1 MSDQD
6 TSQLSEPLSDL
17 DSLSGSDAPVQ
28 QTGWLAT
35 TRERRSTA
43 GNRMKSVLAN
53 EDPDSDLELLFAEDE
68 NDEGFSDVGSDGSDV
83 QMDSSSD
90 DEDDNNANADDLEG
104 EKELERQAKAK
115 STAQRKRKAQE
126 AIPAKFRK
134 KVRIDPTATAS
145 TTSAPPPR
153 PKKKSERT
161 SWLPSAADLPTRAS
175 SRKTTRISKEQ
186 LHLQMAEREARRLK
200 QLAQMEKKAAR
211 LEAMKKPPMTQEE
224 RLAEAAIV
232 EERNSK
238 SLNRWEEAEK
248 QREQERKAR
257 LAALNQR
264 TLRGPFITFW
274 SGKGQWDDLELR
286 SLRPYVTEVEEK
298 LKKKKKEKPDKGGA
312 GTRGKKKNKDSIAA
326 IEGQEDQDGNV
337 TGGEAKQTDDAK
349 NKSATHLGE
358 ERLEMTPA
366 GKADESKDGSKQS
379 SRKANKT
386 DTGTHAVA
394 QRPIEGMGSHLSP
407 VDRVST
413 IIEMSLPGSPTS
425 SSTDTPS
432 ATPVLSQPAGALS
445 KATTATTT
453 AATTTTTTTTTKDVD
468 ALPPLSL
475 SSVHTTLA
483 APSIPRPR
491 ESRPPGVLAAPV
503 LAPPPGMDMNGPR
516 TTEVPKSNILAPP
529 TISLSEPS
537 QVSLSEPK
545 SHASSETRLQ
555 AVGAEEMGARPPQPR
570 SLLSGTTP
578 SIDSRDVSADPDAPV
593 SAQPEIEAEADAE
606 PEPPRDMNATRNG
619 IIYQNF
625 SEAAMRDRNIQTLIL
640 FGRKMSRLP
649 SKSSLIFPPISL
661 SSSSVRKRK
670 CSSARPPGPA
680 APPVC
685 VITNNP
691 ARYRDP
697 KTGLP
702 FYNMYAY
709 KELQR
714 LYHGDYNWSRLIGAW
729 VGSGSCA
736 AKGVPERFL
745 NPKAESERR
754 PKPATAA
761 ATAIATAIATP
772 SAPVSAS
779 AKDPIQQATDG
790 EVANRE
796 ELPKSIE
803 GESGAED
810 AGGAGKQPSGTI
822 SVKATANANVRASPS
837 NGIRTVEQEGP
848 AVVVIE

>member
-17 DSLSGSDAPVQ
+17 DSLSDSDDAPVP

-68 NDEGFSDVGSDGSDV
+68 NDQGFSDVGSDGSDV

-104 EKELERQAKAK
+104 EKELEHQAKAK

-248 QREQERKAR
+248 QREQERKAK

-298 LKKKKKEKPDKGGA
+298 PKKKKRGKPDKGGA
-312 GTRGKKKNKDSIAA
+312 GMRGKKKNNKDSIAA
-326 IEGQEDQDGNV
+326 MEGQEDGSI
-337 TGGEAKQTDDAK
+337 TGGEAQQTDDMK
-349 NKSATHLGE
+349 NKSATHSGE
-358 ERLEMTPA
+358 EQLEMTA
-366 GKADESKDGSKQS
+366 GGKADESKDGSKQS
-379 SRKANKT
+379 SRMTKET

-394 QRPIEGMGSHLSP
+394 QRPIEGIGSHLSA

-413 IIEMSLPGSPTS
+413 NMEMSMPGSPTS

-432 ATPVLSQPAGALS
+432 ATPVPSQPAGALS
-445 KATTATTT
+445 KATTTTT
-453 AATTTTTTTTTKDVD
+453 AATKDVE
-468 ALPPLSL
+468 APPPLPR
-475 SSVHTTLA
+475 SSVHTALA
-483 APSIPRPR
+483 APSIPRPH
-491 ESRPPGVLAAPV
+491 ESRPPGVLAAPI
-503 LAPPPGMDMNGPR
+503 LAPPPGMNMNASR
-516 TTEVPKSNILAPP
+516 TAEAPKSNILAPP

-545 SHASSETRLQ
+545 SYASSDTHLQ
-555 AVGAEEMGARPPQPR
+555 TARAEESGARPPQPR
-570 SLLSGTTP
+570 SLLSATTP
-578 SIDSRDVSADPDAPV
+578 SSDSRDVSADPDAPA
-593 SAQPEIEAEADAE
+593 SAQPETEVEAE
-606 PEPPRDMNATRNG
+606 PKPPRDMNATRNG

-625 SEAAMRDRNIQTLIL
+625 SEAAMRDRTIQTLVL

-649 SKSSLIFPPISL
+649 SKSGLIFPPILL
-661 SSSSVRKRK
+661 SSNSVRKRK
-670 CSSARPPGPA
+670 FSSTSPGPA

-691 ARYRDP
+691 ARYQDP

-702 FYNMYAY
+702 FYSMYAY

-745 NPKAESERR
+745 NPKAESERQS
-754 PKPATAA
+754 KPATV
-761 ATAIATAIATP
+761 TP

-779 AKDPIQQATDG
+779 AKDPVPLATDG
-790 EVANRE
+790 EIAKRG

-803 GESGAED
+803 GESGA
-810 AGGAGKQPSGTI
+810 GGAGEQPSGTI
-822 SVKATANANVRASPS
+822 NVEANAHVSASVSASVSVSSSSSSSRDLPNAKKAVETRRATS
-837 NGIRTVEQEGP
+837 GGH
-848 AVVVIE
+848 

>member
-17 DSLSGSDAPVQ
+17 DSVSDSDAPVP

-68 NDEGFSDVGSDGSDV
+68 NDQGFSDVGSDGSDV

-90 DEDDNNANADDLEG
+90 DEDDNNANPDDLEG

-248 QREQERKAR
+248 QREQERKAK

-298 LKKKKKEKPDKGGA
+298 PKKKKKEKPDKGGA
-312 GTRGKKKNKDSIAA
+312 GMRGKKKNKDSIAA
-326 IEGQEDQDGNV
+326 MEGQEDGNV
-337 TGGEAKQTDDAK
+337 TGGEAKQTDDMK
-349 NKSATHLGE
+349 DKSTTNSGE
-358 ERLEMTPA
+358 EQLEMTTG

-379 SRKANKT
+379 SRKGKET

-394 QRPIEGMGSHLSP
+394 PIEGMGSHLSP
-407 VDRVST
+407 VDRVS
-413 IIEMSLPGSPTS
+413 INIEMSLPGSPTS

-432 ATPVLSQPAGALS
+432 ATPVPSQPAGALS
-445 KATTATTT
+445 KATTTRTTTTTT
-453 AATTTTTTTTTKDVD
+453 AATKDVE
-468 ALPPLSL
+468 APATLLP
-475 SSVHTTLA
+475 SSVHTALA
-483 APSIPRPR
+483 APSIPRPH
-491 ESRPPGVLAAPV
+491 ESRPPGVLAAPI
-503 LAPPPGMDMNGPR
+503 LAPPPGMDMNGSR
-516 TTEVPKSNILAPP
+516 TTEAPKSNILAPP

-537 QVSLSEPK
+537 QVSLSESK
-545 SHASSETRLQ
+545 SHASSETHLHVTR
-555 AVGAEEMGARPPQPR
+555 AEELGARPPQPR
-570 SLLSGTTP
+570 SLLSATTP
-578 SIDSRDVSADPDAPV
+578 SSDSRDVSADPDAPA
-593 SAQPEIEAEADAE
+593 SAQPETEADAE

-625 SEAAMRDRNIQTLIL
+625 SEAAMRDKNIQTLVL

-649 SKSSLIFPPISL
+649 
-661 SSSSVRKRK
+661 R
-670 CSSARPPGPA
+670 PA

-691 ARYRDP
+691 ARYQDP

-714 LYHGDYNWSRLIGAW
+714 LYHGDYNWSRLVGAW

-754 PKPATAA
+754 PKPATA
-761 ATAIATAIATP
+761 TP

-779 AKDPIQQATDG
+779 AKDPVQQATDG
-790 EVANRE
+790 EVAKRE

-803 GESGAED
+803 GESGAGG
-810 AGGAGKQPSGTI
+810 AGGAGEQPSGTI
-822 SVKATANANVRASPS
+822 NVKANANVSTSSSSSSSRDLS
-837 NGIRTVEQEGP
+837 NPKKAVEQDGP
-848 AVVVIE
+848 PVVVIE

>member
-17 DSLSGSDAPVQ
+17 DSLSDSDAPVP

-68 NDEGFSDVGSDGSDV
+68 NDRGFSDVGSDGSDV

-90 DEDDNNANADDLEG
+90 DEDDNNANPDDLEG

-161 SWLPSAADLPTRAS
+161 SWLPSATDLPTRAS

-248 QREQERKAR
+248 QREQERKAK

-298 LKKKKKEKPDKGGA
+298 PKKKKKEKPDKGGA
-312 GTRGKKKNKDSIAA
+312 GMRGKKKNKDSISAM
-326 IEGQEDQDGNV
+326 EGQEDGSV
-337 TGGEAKQTDDAK
+337 TGGEAKQTDDMK
-349 NKSATHLGE
+349 DKSTTNSGE
-358 ERLEMTPA
+358 EQLGMTTG
-366 GKADESKDGSKQS
+366 GKADESKDGSKQP
-379 SRKANKT
+379 SRKGKDT

-407 VDRVST
+407 VDRAS
-413 IIEMSLPGSPTS
+413 INIEMSLPGSPTS

-432 ATPVLSQPAGALS
+432 ATPVPSQPAGALS
-445 KATTATTT
+445 KATTTTTT
-453 AATTTTTTTTTKDVD
+453 AAATTKDVEVP
-468 ALPPLSL
+468 PPLPS
-475 SSVHTTLA
+475 SSVHTALA
-483 APSIPRPR
+483 APSIPRPH

-503 LAPPPGMDMNGPR
+503 LAPPPGMDMNGSR
-516 TTEVPKSNILAPP
+516 MTEAPKSNILAPP

-545 SHASSETRLQ
+545 SHASSETYLHAAR
-555 AVGAEEMGARPPQPR
+555 AEESGARPPQPR
-570 SLLSGTTP
+570 SLLSATTP
-578 SIDSRDVSADPDAPV
+578 SSDSRDVSADPDAPA
-593 SAQPEIEAEADAE
+593 SAQPETEADAE

-625 SEAAMRDRNIQTLIL
+625 SEAAMRDRNIQTLVL

-649 SKSSLIFPPISL
+649 
-661 SSSSVRKRK
+661 R
-670 CSSARPPGPA
+670 PA

-691 ARYRDP
+691 ARYQDP

-714 LYHGDYNWSRLIGAW
+714 LYHGDYNWSRLVGAW

-745 NPKAESERR
+745 NPKAESERQL
-754 PKPATAA
+754 KPAT
-761 ATAIATAIATP
+761 TASATP

-779 AKDPIQQATDG
+779 AKDPVQQATDG
-790 EVANRE
+790 EVVKRE

-803 GESGAED
+803 GESGA
-810 AGGAGKQPSGTI
+810 AGAGEQLSGTI
-822 SVKATANANVRASPS
+822 NIKANANVSASSSSSSSSSQDLS
-837 NGIRTVEQEGP
+837 NVKKAVKQDGP
-848 AVVVIE
+848 LVVVIE

>member
-17 DSLSGSDAPVQ
+17 ESLSDSDDAPVP

-43 GNRMKSVLAN
+43 GNRMKTVLAN
-53 EDPDSDLELLFAEDE
+53 EDPDSDLELLFAEYE
-68 NDEGFSDVGSDGSDV
+68 NDQGFSDVGSDGSDV

-153 PKKKSERT
+153 SKKKSERT

-248 QREQERKAR
+248 QREQERKAK

-298 LKKKKKEKPDKGGA
+298 PKKKKKEKPDKAGA
-312 GTRGKKKNKDSIAA
+312 GMRGKKKNKDSIAA
-326 IEGQEDQDGNV
+326 MEGQEDGSV
-337 TGGEAKQTDDAK
+337 TGGEVKQTGDVK
-349 NKSATHLGE
+349 NKSATNSGE
-358 ERLEMTPA
+358 EQLEMTA
-366 GKADESKDGSKQS
+366 GGKADESKDGSKQS
-379 SRKANKT
+379 SRMAKET
-386 DTGTHAVA
+386 DTGGHAVA
-394 QRPIEGMGSHLSP
+394 KQRPIEGIGPHLSA

-413 IIEMSLPGSPTS
+413 NIEMSLPGSPTS

-432 ATPVLSQPAGALS
+432 AIPVPPQPAGVLS
-445 KATTATTT
+445 KATTTTT
-453 AATTTTTTTTTKDVD
+453 AATKYVE
-468 ALPPLSL
+468 APPPLPP
-475 SSVHTTLA
+475 SSVHTALA
-483 APSIPRPR
+483 APSIPKPH

-503 LAPPPGMDMNGPR
+503 LAPPPGMNMNGSR
-516 TTEVPKSNILAPP
+516 TTEAPKSNILAPP

-545 SHASSETRLQ
+545 SHASSETHLQ
-555 AVGAEEMGARPPQPR
+555 TARAEESGARPPQPR
-570 SLLSGTTP
+570 SLLSATT
-578 SIDSRDVSADPDAPV
+578 SSSDSRDVSADPDAPA
-593 SAQPEIEAEADAE
+593 SAQPETEAE

-625 SEAAMRDRNIQTLIL
+625 SEAAMRDRNIQILVL

-649 SKSSLIFPPISL
+649 SKSSLTFPPIPL
-661 SSSSVRKRK
+661 SPNGVRKRK
-670 CSSARPPGPA
+670 FSSTSPGPA

-691 ARYRDP
+691 ARYQDP

-754 PKPATAA
+754 SKPATA
-761 ATAIATAIATP
+761 TS

-779 AKDPIQQATDG
+779 AKDPVQLATDG
-790 EVANRE
+790 EIAKRD

-803 GESGAED
+803 GESGA
-810 AGGAGKQPSGTI
+810 GGAGEQPSGTI
-822 SVKATANANVRASPS
+822 NIEANAHVSANVSVSSSSSSSRDLPNAKKA
-837 NGIRTVEQEGP
+837 VEQEGP
-848 AVVVIE
+848 PVVVIE

>member
-83 QMDSSSD
+83 RMDSSSD

-248 QREQERKAR
+248 QREQERKAK

-298 LKKKKKEKPDKGGA
+298 PKKKKKEKPDKGGA
-312 GTRGKKKNKDSIAA
+312 GTRGKKKNKDSIVAM
-326 IEGQEDQDGNV
+326 EGQEDGSV
-337 TGGEAKQTDDAK
+337 TGGEAKQTDDVK
-349 NKSATHLGE
+349 TKSATHSGE
-358 ERLEMTPA
+358 EQLEMTPG

-379 SRKANKT
+379 SRKAKET
-386 DTGTHAVA
+386 DTGTYAVA

-407 VDRVST
+407 VNRVST
-413 IIEMSLPGSPTS
+413 DIEMSLPGSPTS

-432 ATPVLSQPAGALS
+432 VIPVPSQLAGALS
-445 KATTATTT
+445 K
-453 AATTTTTTTTTKDVD
+453 ATTTTTTTTTAATTTKDVE
-468 ALPPLSL
+468 ALLPLPP
-475 SSVHTTLA
+475 SSVHTALA
-483 APSIPRPR
+483 APPIPRPH

-545 SHASSETRLQ
+545 SHASSETHLQ
-555 AVGAEEMGARPPQPR
+555 AAGAEEAGARPPQPR

-578 SIDSRDVSADPDAPV
+578 SSDSRDVSADPDAPAT
-593 SAQPEIEAEADAE
+593 AQPETEADADAEPE
-606 PEPPRDMNATRNG
+606 PEPPRDMNATRND

-649 SKSSLIFPPISL
+649 
-661 SSSSVRKRK
+661 R
-670 CSSARPPGPA
+670 PA

-754 PKPATAA
+754 PKAVTATA
-761 ATAIATAIATP
+761 TR

-779 AKDPIQQATDG
+779 AKDPTQQATDG
-790 EVANRE
+790 EEAKRG

-803 GESGAED
+803 GESGAGG

-822 SVKATANANVRASPS
+822 NVKATANANANANANVSASSSSTSS
-837 NGIRTVEQEGP
+837 NVKKAAEQEGP

>member
-6 TSQLSEPLSDL
+6 TSQLSESLSDL
-17 DSLSGSDAPVQ
+17 DSLSDSDDAPVP

-68 NDEGFSDVGSDGSDV
+68 NDQGFSDVGSDGSDV

-145 TTSAPPPR
+145 TTSAPPPPR

-248 QREQERKAR
+248 QREQERKAK

-298 LKKKKKEKPDKGGA
+298 PKKKKKEKPDKGGA
-312 GTRGKKKNKDSIAA
+312 GMRGKKNKDSIAA
-326 IEGQEDQDGNV
+326 MEGQEDGSV
-337 TGGEAKQTDDAK
+337 TGGEAKQTGDVK
-349 NKSATHLGE
+349 NKSATHSGE
-358 ERLEMTPA
+358 EQLEMTPG

-379 SRKANKT
+379 RSMAKET
-386 DTGTHAVA
+386 DTGRHVVA
-394 QRPIEGMGSHLSP
+394 QRPIEGMGSHLSA
-407 VDRVST
+407 VDRVSAD
-413 IIEMSLPGSPTS
+413 IGMSLPGSPTS

-432 ATPVLSQPAGALS
+432 ATPVPSQPAGALY
-445 KATTATTT
+445 KATTTTT
-453 AATTTTTTTTTKDVD
+453 AATKDVE
-468 ALPPLSL
+468 APPPLPPSL
-475 SSVHTTLA
+475 VHTALA
-483 APSIPRPR
+483 APSIPRPH
-491 ESRPPGVLAAPV
+491 ESRPPGVLAAPI
-503 LAPPPGMDMNGPR
+503 LAPPPGMNMNGSR
-516 TTEVPKSNILAPP
+516 TTEAPKSNILAPP

-545 SHASSETRLQ
+545 SHASSETHLQ
-555 AVGAEEMGARPPQPR
+555 TARAEESVARPPQPR
-570 SLLSGTTP
+570 SLLSATTP
-578 SIDSRDVSADPDAPV
+578 SSDSRDVSADPDAPA
-593 SAQPEIEAEADAE
+593 SAQPETDADADAE

-625 SEAAMRDRNIQTLIL
+625 SEAAMRDRNIQTLVL

-649 SKSSLIFPPISL
+649 STLSLPHTPFQTPIIKTRL
-661 SSSSVRKRK
+661 KKREY
-670 CSSARPPGPA
+670 SPTPPGPA

-691 ARYRDP
+691 ARYQDP

-754 PKPATAA
+754 PKPATAT
-761 ATAIATAIATP
+761 ATATP
-772 SAPVSAS
+772 SAPVSVS
-779 AKDPIQQATDG
+779 AKDPVQLATDG
-790 EVANRE
+790 GDREVAKHE
-796 ELPKSIE
+796 ELPKSVE
-803 GESGAED
+803 GESGA
-810 AGGAGKQPSGTI
+810 GGVREQPSGTI
-822 SVKATANANVRASPS
+822 NVEANAHANVSATSSSSRDLPTAKKA
-837 NGIRTVEQEGP
+837 VEQEGP
-848 AVVVIE
+848 PVVVIE

>member
-17 DSLSGSDAPVQ
+17 DSLSDSDAPVP

-68 NDEGFSDVGSDGSDV
+68 NDQGFSDVGSDGSDV

-90 DEDDNNANADDLEG
+90 DEDDNNANPDDLEG

-161 SWLPSAADLPTRAS
+161 SWLPSATDLPTRAS

-248 QREQERKAR
+248 QREQERKAK

-298 LKKKKKEKPDKGGA
+298 PKKKKKEKPDKGGA
-312 GTRGKKKNKDSIAA
+312 GMRGKKKNKDSIAA
-326 IEGQEDQDGNV
+326 MEGQEDGSV
-337 TGGEAKQTDDAK
+337 TGGEAKQTDDMK
-349 NKSATHLGE
+349 DKSTTNSGE
-358 ERLEMTPA
+358 EQLEMTTG
-366 GKADESKDGSKQS
+366 GKADESKDGSKKP
-379 SRKANKT
+379 SRKGKDT

-407 VDRVST
+407 VDRVSMN
-413 IIEMSLPGSPTS
+413 IEMSLPGSPTS

-432 ATPVLSQPAGALS
+432 ATPVPSQPAGALS
-445 KATTATTT
+445 KATT
-453 AATTTTTTTTTKDVD
+453 TTTTTTTAATKDVEVP
-468 ALPPLSL
+468 PPLPS
-475 SSVHTTLA
+475 SSVHTALA
-483 APSIPRPR
+483 APSIPRPH

-503 LAPPPGMDMNGPR
+503 LAPPPGMDMNGSR
-516 TTEVPKSNILAPP
+516 TTEAPKSNILAPP

-545 SHASSETRLQ
+545 SHASSETHLQ
-555 AVGAEEMGARPPQPR
+555 AARAEESGAHPPQPR
-570 SLLSGTTP
+570 SLLSATTP
-578 SIDSRDVSADPDAPV
+578 SSDSRDVSADPDAPA
-593 SAQPEIEAEADAE
+593 SAQPETEADAE

-625 SEAAMRDRNIQTLIL
+625 SEAAMRDKNIQTLVL

-649 SKSSLIFPPISL
+649 
-661 SSSSVRKRK
+661 R
-670 CSSARPPGPA
+670 PA

-691 ARYRDP
+691 ARYQDP

-714 LYHGDYNWSRLIGAW
+714 LYHGDYNWSRLVGAW

-745 NPKAESERR
+745 NPKAESERQL
-754 PKPATAA
+754 KPATT
-761 ATAIATAIATP
+761 ATASP

-779 AKDPIQQATDG
+779 AKDPVQQATDG
-790 EVANRE
+790 EVAKRE

-803 GESGAED
+803 GEF
-810 AGGAGKQPSGTI
+810 GAGVAGEQLSGTI
-822 SVKATANANVRASPS
+822 NIKANANVSASSSSSSSSSQDLS
-837 NGIRTVEQEGP
+837 NVKKTVEQDGP
-848 AVVVIE
+848 PVVVIE